1 MSSGEAPEPFE
12 LREPEAGRLCVALA
26 GDWSGERAALQD
38 AKGRPAVGSLLLDEV
53 GKRLGAGVSRIGFD
67 TTGLAA
73 WDSQLVVLV
82 SRLEESAKR
91 ARVRVEHHGL
101 PAGVCRLLRLARAVP
116 PRGGRQQPDA
126 TQDVLQ
132 RVGSAT
138 IEAVGALGSLER
150 FLGDSLL
157 ALGRCLRG
165 QAQCQRSDV
174 ALLIQESGPQALPI
188 VGVVNL
194 LLGATLAFLGAVEL
208 QQIGAEIFVADMV
221 ALGQTREIAPM
232 MTAIVMAGRTGAA
245 YAAQL
250 GAMQVNEEIDAL
262 RTFGFSPIDYLV
274 LPRMLALALMMPL
287 LVLYGD
293 ALGILGGYLVGSG
306 VLDLATSEYVSQTRS
321 VLALKDVMLGIT
333 KAAVFGILVAL
344 TGCWQGLRSG
354 RSASAVGDAATRAV
368 VTAIVSIIVTTALF
382 AVITNILE
390 I

>member
-1 MSSGEAPEPFE
+1 MSSEEAPESFE
-12 LREPEAGRLCVALA
+12 LREPDAGHLCVALA

-38 AKGRPAVGSLLLDEV
+38 AKGRPALGSLLLGEV
-53 GKRLGAGVSRIGFD
+53 GQRIGAGVSRIGFD
-67 TTGLAA
+67 TTRLSA

-82 SRLEESAKR
+82 SRLEEKAKR
-91 ARVRVEHHGL
+91 ARVGVEHHGL
-101 PAGVCRLLRLARAVP
+101 PAGLCRLLRLARAVP
-116 PRGGRQQPDA
+116 PRGGRRQPEA
-126 TQDVLQ
+126 TGDVLQ
-132 RVGSAT
+132 RVGHAT
-138 IEAVGALGSLER
+138 TEAVGALGSLER

-188 VGVVNL
+188 VGVINL

-245 YAAQL
+245 YAAEL
-250 GAMQVNEEIDAL
+250 GAMQVDEEIDAL
-262 RTFGFSPIDYLV
+262 RTFGFSPVDFLV
-274 LPRMLALALMMPL
+274 LPRMLALTLMMPL

-306 VLDLATSEYVSQTRS
+306 VLDLATSEYLSQTRS
-321 VLALKDVMLGIT
+321 VLGLKDVMLGIT
-333 KAAVFGILVAL
+333 KAGVFGMLVAL

-382 AVITNILE
+382 AVITNVLE